1 LLFIQKLV
9 YISLLTIHKKI
20 LHRRGIVDG
29 LETMLELTRRIILMA
44 NTTFSGPVISKN
56 GFITTGPGITKTIN
70 STGLGAAGLPLTVN
84 AHAGRILISQDA
96 DGIYKLPNISVNA
109 NGATAG
115 DTDYNNL
122 NNVGATFMFY
132 IDTLATDVQIIT
144 DGTDKF
150 TGAAMIAVDDGAK
163 KAFFPGASNDVL
175 SMNGT
180 TTGGIV
186 GSVITVTAL
195 ETAQYLV
202 HNTLILGSGTIV
214 TPFSD
219 T

>member
-1 LLFIQKLV
+1 
-9 YISLLTIHKKI
+9 
-20 LHRRGIVDG
+20 
-29 LETMLELTRRIILMA
+29 MA

-56 GFITTGPGITKTIN
+56 GFITTGPGATKTIN
-70 STGLGAAGLPLTVN
+70 STGLGAGGLALTVN
-84 AHAGRILISQDA
+84 DHAGRILISQDA
-96 DGIYKLPNISVNA
+96 DGIYALPSINASA

-115 DTDYNNL
+115 STDYNNPS
-122 NNVGATFMFY
+122 NIGASFY
-132 IDTLATDVQIIT
+132 FYVDTLATDLQIIT

-150 TGAAMIAVDDGAK
+150 TGAAMIAVDDGSK
-163 KAFFPGASNDVL
+163 KAFFPAAANDVL

-186 GSVITVTAL
+186 GSVIQVTAL

-202 HNTLILGSGTIV
+202 HNTLILGSGSIS